1 MTVDWLDE
9 HMTLREQNVLESDL
23 LQMKTKIW
31 NVNEAVD
38 KKYTRSSLEDVSFDV
53 LFSLLEIYSS

>member
-9 HMTLREQNVLESDL
+9 HMTLREQDVLESDL
-23 LQMKTKIW
+23 LQMMTKIW

-38 KKYTRSSLEDVSFDV
+38 KKYIRSCLEDVTFDV

>member
-9 HMTLREQNVLESDL
+9 HMTLREQNVLQSDL
-23 LQMKTKIW
+23 LQMMTKIW

-38 KKYTRSSLEDVSFDV
+38 KKYIRSCLEDVTFDV

>member
-38 KKYTRSSLEDVSFDV
+38 KKYTRSCLEDVTFDV

>member
-1 MTVDWLDE
+1 MDWLDE
-9 HMTLREQNVLESDL
+9 NLTLREQNVLESEL
-23 LQMKTKIW
+23 LQMITKIW

-38 KKYTRSSLEDVSFDV
+38 KKYTRSSLENVTFAV

>member
-1 MTVDWLDE
+1 
-9 HMTLREQNVLESDL
+9 MTLREQDVLESDL
-23 LQMKTKIW
+23 LQMMTKIW

-38 KKYTRSSLEDVSFDV
+38 KKYIRSCLEDVTFDV